1 MILTSSAFENSGDI
15 PAKYTCDG
23 DNINPPLKF
32 IGVPKEARSLALV
45 VSDPDAPSG
54 DWTHWILFN
63 IDPKIAAINEGVVPE
78 GAKQGQNT
86 SGDFKYEGPC
96 PPSGAHRYFFRLYVL
111 DKKIESVSALNKEM
125 FMQIIFG
132 HTIAQA
138 ELMGQYERK

>member
-23 DNINPPLKF
+23 DNISPPLKF
-32 IGVPKEARSLALV
+32 IGVPQEAQSLALV

-96 PPSGAHRYFFRLYVL
+96 PPSGAHRYFFRLYAL

-125 FMQIIFG
+125 FMQIISG

-138 ELMGQYERK
+138 ELMGQYKRK

>member
-23 DNINPPLKF
+23 DNISPPLKF
-32 IGVPKEARSLALV
+32 IGVPQEAQSLALV

-138 ELMGQYERK
+138 ELMRQYERK